1 MSTEDDYIE
10 GEPARVAAAAT
21 RRQLA
26 NDAEERARRE
36 LKIAYARVFSA
47 GDTEQADIDI
57 VMGDLLRFGR
67 MFESTVMP
75 GGQTPLWP
83 TEVLEGRRQVA
94 LRIME
99 HVELPL
105 DVLFQRYHRQG

>member
-1 MSTEDDYIE
+1 MDEDDFIE
-10 GEPARVAAAAT
+10 GEPARAASAAT
-21 RRQLA
+21 RQQLA
-26 NDAEERARRE
+26 NDEAERARRE
-36 LKIAYARVFSA
+36 LKIAYSRVFSA

-67 MFESTVMP
+67 MFDTTVP
-75 GGQTPLWP
+75 PTGRQLRWP